1 MPTLNAMFRLMDGYS
16 SQINK
21 MINRTDAAMNKMLG
35 ASKAADKTNDS
46 FHKMGKGAS
55 GAAPKVKGLGD
66 GMDAVSKKATRA
78 NGSLKTLIGTVA
90 SLAAVKKGMDIVDS
104 YTNTNARLGMIT
116 SSPTEQ
122 AALQNDIFASANRSR
137 GSYTETANAVAKMRM
152 LAGDSFGS
160 NQEAIGFTELLNK
173 SLKVSG
179 AGQAEQSAAFLQL
192 TQAMAAGKLQG
203 DEFRSVMEN
212 APMVA
217 DAIAKYTGKSKGEL
231 KELSSQGLITSD
243 IIKNAMFSAADDIN
257 GKFNSM
263 PMTFADVWNKIK
275 NTGMQAFG
283 GVFEKA
289 NAMLNSDM
297 GQAAVENLTGLVF
310 MAAGAFS
317 TLLDAIGW
325 VGDRLDIFGPIILGI
340 AGAWLVYNATAGIGW
355 LTTMKNVA
363 AMGLK
368 ATADWAEYAA
378 IFMLIWAQEG
388 FNAALAACPITWIV
402 MAVILLVAAFYAGV
416 AAVNHF
422 AGTSISATGLIG
434 GAFFALFAFVYNHFV
449 YPIIAVFS
457 MLANFIGNACFND
470 ATAAVKVLF
479 LDMANACIGYV
490 LNMARSIENIINKIP
505 GVTVDITSGL
515 EGFRSGLE
523 AKITSIKD
531 ESGWKE
537 YVKQPELL
545 DYSEMASKGY
555 NAGKGLADKAS
566 NLFSGFNP
574 SLDGAGGSGI
584 DFSSFATAGSP
595 ATVKGTGKGGAV
607 KVETEKE
614 DIEWMRKLA
623 ERDYVARI
631 AQNTLAPNIRV
642 EFSGPITREA
652 DTDGLVGHV
661 VDRLKEVIA
670 TAPEGVPE

>member
-21 MINRTDAAMNKMLG
+21 MISRTDAAMNKMLG

-66 GMDAVSKKATRA
+66 GLDVVSKKATRA

-90 SLAAVKKGMDIVDS
+90 SLAAVKKGMDIADS

-116 SSPTEQ
+116 SSPAEQ

-217 DAIAKYTGKSKGEL
+217 DAIAKYMGKSKGEL

-243 IIKNAMFSAADDIN
+243 IIKNAMFNAADDIN

-263 PMTFADVWNKIK
+263 PMTFADVWNQIK

-297 GQAAVENLTGLVF
+297 GQAAVENL
-310 MAAGAFS
+310 
-317 TLLDAIGW
+317 DAIGW
-325 VGDRLDIFGPIILGI
+325 VGDRVDIFGPIILGI

-355 LTTMKNVA
+355 LTTMKNAA

-388 FNAALAACPITWIV
+388 FNAALAACPITWIIG
-402 MAVILLVAAFYAGV
+402 AVILLVAAFYAGV

-422 AGTSISATGLIG
+422 TGASISATGLIG
-434 GAFFALFAFVYNHFV
+434 AAIGGFAASTTNSFILIYNIIAEVVNFFANVWQHPV
-449 YPIIAVFS
+449 
-457 MLANFIGNACFND
+457 
-470 ATAAVKVLF
+470 TAVKILF
-479 LDMANACIGYV
+479 YDLAITVIGYMAE
-490 LNMARSIENIINKIP
+490 MARSVEAIINRIP
-505 GVTVDITSGL
+505 GVEVQISAGL
-515 EGFRSGLE
+515 DNFKAGIEKAAAS
-523 AKITSIKD
+523 AKNASDWNEVVKKKD
-531 ESGWKE
+531 FVNGADF
-537 YVKQPELL
+537 VN
-545 DYSEMASKGY
+545 KGY
-555 NAGKGLADKAS
+555 EVGSNLADKAS

-584 DFSSFATAGSP
+584 DFSSFATAGNP

-614 DIEWMRKLA
+614 DIEWMGKLA

-642 EFSGPITREA
+642 EFSGPITKEA

>member
-16 SQINK
+16 SQIKKIVEN
-21 MINRTDAAMNKMLG
+21 TDKAAKAILG
-35 ASKAADKTNDS
+35 ASKKTDGFNDS
-46 FHKMGKGAS
+46 LKRT
-55 GAAPKVKGLGD
+55 GAAASVANSGLSKLVKTA
-66 GMDAVSKKATRA
+66 M
-78 NGSLKTLIGTVA
+78 
-90 SLAAVKKGMDIVDS
+90 SLAAVKKGMDLTDT

-116 SSPTEQ
+116 GSLEEQ
-122 AALQNDIFASANRSR
+122 RALQKDVFAAAGRASGN
-137 GSYTETANAVAKMRM
+137 YTEMANATAKLKM
-152 LAGDSFGS
+152 LAGDTFGS
-160 NQEAIGFTELLNK
+160 NQEAVGFTELLTK
-173 SLKVSG
+173 SLKISG
-179 AGQAEQSAAFLQL
+179 ASTAEQNSAFLQL
-192 TQAMAAGKLQG
+192 TQAMTAGKLQG
-203 DEFRSVMEN
+203 DEFRSIMEN

-217 DAIAKYTGKSKGEL
+217 DAIAQYMGKSKAEL
-231 KELSSQGLITSD
+231 KELSSHGAITAD
-243 IIKNAMFSAADDIN
+243 IIKGAMFSAADEIN
-257 GKFNSM
+257 GKFADM
-263 PMTFADVWNKIK
+263 PPTFADTWQKIK
-275 NTGMQAFG
+275 NAGMQAFG

-289 NAMLNSDM
+289 NTVLNSAGVQTALNNFIGLIYLAGEATEGFIDFCIAAWPMVSPFIWAAAAALGAYAAAQIVSNGLSLISATGFGAQAIGAGIYALALWATTGATWAETTAMLGLNSSLY
-297 GQAAVENLTGLVF
+297 ACPLVWIVGLV
-310 MAAGAFS
+310 
-317 TLLDAIGW
+317 
-325 VGDRLDIFGPIILGI
+325 
-340 AGAWLVYNATAGIGW
+340 LV
-355 LTTMKNVA
+355 LT
-363 AMGLK
+363 
-368 ATADWAEYAA
+368 
-378 IFMLIWAQEG
+378 
-388 FNAALAACPITWIV
+388 
-402 MAVILLVAAFYAGV
+402 AAFYAGV

-457 MLANFIGNACFND
+457 MLANFIGNTCFND

-490 LNMARSIENIINKIP
+490 LNMARSIENIVNKIP

-515 EGFRSGLE
+515 EGLQTGLE
-523 AKITSIKD
+523 TKITAIKD

-555 NAGKGLADKAS
+555 NAGKNLADKAS

-642 EFSGPITREA
+642 EFSGPITKEA

>member
-1 MPTLNAMFRLMDGYS
+1 MPTLNAMFKLMDGYS
-16 SQINK
+16 TQIKKIVEN
-21 MINRTDAAMNKMLG
+21 TDKAAKAILG
-35 ASKAADKTNDS
+35 ASKKTDGFNDS
-46 FHKMGKGAS
+46 LKRT
-55 GAAPKVKGLGD
+55 GAAASVANSGLSKLVKTA
-66 GMDAVSKKATRA
+66 M
-78 NGSLKTLIGTVA
+78 
-90 SLAAVKKGMDIVDS
+90 SLAAVKKGMDLTDT

-116 SSPTEQ
+116 GSLEEQ
-122 AALQNDIFASANRSR
+122 RALQKDVFAAAGRAR
-137 GSYTETANAVAKMRM
+137 GNYTEMANATAKLKM
-152 LAGDSFGS
+152 LAGDTFGS
-160 NQEAIGFTELLNK
+160 NQEAVGFTELLTK
-173 SLKVSG
+173 SLKISG
-179 AGQAEQSAAFLQL
+179 ASTAEQNSAFLQL
-192 TQAMAAGKLQG
+192 TQAMTAGKLQG
-203 DEFRSVMEN
+203 DEFRSIMEN

-217 DAIAKYTGKSKGEL
+217 DAIAQYMGKSKAEL
-231 KELSSQGLITSD
+231 KELSSHGAITAD
-243 IIKNAMFSAADDIN
+243 IIKGAMFSAADEIN
-257 GKFNSM
+257 GKFADM
-263 PMTFADVWNKIK
+263 PPTFADTWQKIK
-275 NTGMQAFG
+275 NAGMQAFG

-289 NAMLNSDM
+289 NTVLNSAGVQTALNNFIGLIYLAGEATEGFIDFCIAAWPMVSPFIWAAAAALGAYAAAQIVSNGLSLISATGFGAQAIGAGIYALALWATTGATWAETTAMLELNSSLY
-297 GQAAVENLTGLVF
+297 ACPLVWIVGLV
-310 MAAGAFS
+310 
-317 TLLDAIGW
+317 
-325 VGDRLDIFGPIILGI
+325 
-340 AGAWLVYNATAGIGW
+340 LV
-355 LTTMKNVA
+355 LT
-363 AMGLK
+363 
-368 ATADWAEYAA
+368 
-378 IFMLIWAQEG
+378 
-388 FNAALAACPITWIV
+388 
-402 MAVILLVAAFYAGV
+402 AAFYGGV

-457 MLANFIGNACFND
+457 MLANFIGNTCFND

-490 LNMARSIENIINKIP
+490 LNMARSIENIVNKIP

-515 EGFRSGLE
+515 EGLQTGLE
-523 AKITSIKD
+523 TKITAIKD

-555 NAGKGLADKAS
+555 NAGKNLADKAS

-584 DFSSFATAGSP
+584 DFSSFATAGNP

-642 EFSGPITREA
+642 EFSGPITKEA

>member
-1 MPTLNAMFRLMDGYS
+1 MPTLNAMFKLMDGYS

-21 MINRTDAAMNKMLG
+21 MINRTDEAMNKMLG
-35 ASKAADKTNDS
+35 TSKAADKTNDS

-66 GMDAVSKKATRA
+66 GLDVVSKKATRA

-90 SLAAVKKGMDIVDS
+90 SLAAVKKGMDIADS

-116 SSPTEQ
+116 SSPAEQ

-217 DAIAKYTGKSKGEL
+217 DAIAKYMGKSKGEL

-243 IIKNAMFSAADDIN
+243 IIKNAMFNAADDIN

-263 PMTFADVWNKIK
+263 PMTFADVWNQIK

-317 TLLDAIGW
+317 SLLDAIGW

-355 LTTMKNVA
+355 LTTMKNAA

-388 FNAALAACPITWIV
+388 FNAALAACPITWIIG
-402 MAVILLVAAFYAGV
+402 AVILLVAAFYAGV

-422 AGTSISATGLIG
+422 TGASISATGLIG
-434 GAFFALFAFVYNHFV
+434 AAIGGFAASTTNSFILIYNIIAEVVNFFANVWQHPV
-449 YPIIAVFS
+449 
-457 MLANFIGNACFND
+457 
-470 ATAAVKVLF
+470 TAVKILF
-479 LDMANACIGYV
+479 YDLAITVIGYMAE
-490 LNMARSIENIINKIP
+490 MARSVEAIINRIP
-505 GVTVDITSGL
+505 GVEVQISAGL
-515 EGFRSGLE
+515 DNFKAGIEKAAAS
-523 AKITSIKD
+523 AKNASDWNEVVKKKD
-531 ESGWKE
+531 FVNGA
-537 YVKQPELL
+537 
-545 DYSEMASKGY
+545 DFANKGY
-555 NAGKGLADKAS
+555 EVGSNLADKAS

-584 DFSSFATAGSP
+584 DFSSFATAGNP

-642 EFSGPITREA
+642 EFSGPITKEA

>member
-1 MPTLNAMFRLMDGYS
+1 MPTLNAMFKLMDGYS
-16 SQINK
+16 TQIKKIVEN
-21 MINRTDAAMNKMLG
+21 TDKAAKAILG
-35 ASKAADKTNDS
+35 ASKKTDGFNDS
-46 FHKMGKGAS
+46 LKRT
-55 GAAPKVKGLGD
+55 GAAASVANSGLSKLVKTA
-66 GMDAVSKKATRA
+66 M
-78 NGSLKTLIGTVA
+78 
-90 SLAAVKKGMDIVDS
+90 SLAAVKKGMDLTDT

-116 SSPTEQ
+116 GSLEEQ
-122 AALQNDIFASANRSR
+122 RALQKDVFAAAGRAR
-137 GSYTETANAVAKMRM
+137 GNYTEMANATAKLKM
-152 LAGDSFGS
+152 LAGDTFGS
-160 NQEAIGFTELLNK
+160 NQEAVGFTELLTK
-173 SLKVSG
+173 SLKISG
-179 AGQAEQSAAFLQL
+179 ASTAEQNSAFLQL
-192 TQAMAAGKLQG
+192 TQAMTAGKLQG
-203 DEFRSVMEN
+203 DEFRSIMEN

-217 DAIAKYTGKSKGEL
+217 DAIAQYMGKSKAEL
-231 KELSSQGLITSD
+231 KELSSHGAITAD
-243 IIKNAMFSAADDIN
+243 IIKGAMFSAADEIN
-257 GKFNSM
+257 GKFADM
-263 PMTFADVWNKIK
+263 PPTFADTWQKIK
-275 NTGMQAFG
+275 NAGMQAFG

-289 NAMLNSDM
+289 NTVLNSAGVQTALNNFIGLIYLAGEATEGFIDFCIAAWPMVSPFIWVAAAALGAYAAAQIVSNGLSLISATGFGAQAIGAGIYALALWATTGATWAETTAMLELNSSLY
-297 GQAAVENLTGLVF
+297 ACPLVWIVGLV
-310 MAAGAFS
+310 
-317 TLLDAIGW
+317 
-325 VGDRLDIFGPIILGI
+325 
-340 AGAWLVYNATAGIGW
+340 LV
-355 LTTMKNVA
+355 LT
-363 AMGLK
+363 
-368 ATADWAEYAA
+368 
-378 IFMLIWAQEG
+378 
-388 FNAALAACPITWIV
+388 
-402 MAVILLVAAFYAGV
+402 AAFYAGV

-457 MLANFIGNACFND
+457 MLANFIGNTCFND

-490 LNMARSIENIINKIP
+490 LNMARSIENIVNKIP

-515 EGFRSGLE
+515 EGLQTGLE
-523 AKITSIKD
+523 TKITAIKD

-555 NAGKGLADKAS
+555 NAGKNLADKAS

-584 DFSSFATAGSP
+584 DFSSFATAGNP

-642 EFSGPITREA
+642 EFSGPITKEA